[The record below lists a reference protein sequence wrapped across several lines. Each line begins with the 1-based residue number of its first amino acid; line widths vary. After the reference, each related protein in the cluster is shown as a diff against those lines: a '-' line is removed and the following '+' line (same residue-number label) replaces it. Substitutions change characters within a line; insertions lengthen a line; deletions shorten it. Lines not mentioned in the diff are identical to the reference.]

1 LFVKKLQIDNLR
13 NLASVSLQ
21 PDKRL
26 NLLYGD
32 NGAGKSSVLEALV
45 VLSRGRSYRTTQASE
60 LVGPEKSTF
69 SVFAQ
74 VEHPSGTDH
83 RLGLE
88 RSGKHWRG
96 RLDGVD
102 LSQISQLTRVLPLV
116 LMEPESY
123 LLVSGSPEYR
133 RKYIDWGMFHVE
145 PRFLEV
151 WRKFSRALKQ
161 RNVAIRTGQAS
172 VLDSLDEVLAEA
184 GTLLSAMRRAHVE
197 SISGHI
203 DDLMLE
209 LGTPF
214 PDIRIEYQPGWRG
227 ESYLEALRLGR
238 EKDQERGTTLAGPHR
253 AELALVQGRAAVRTI
268 FSRGEQKLFA
278 AALLMTQ
285 VRVLS
290 TTGNLPLVLLDDLA
304 SEFDPANC
312 RAVMECAHSSGCQVW
327 VTGTRRLE
335 HASGPKVFH
344 VEQGRV
350 QEVV

>member
-1 LFVKKLQIDNLR
+1 LIVKKLQIDNLR
-13 NLASVSLQ
+13 NLAQVSMQ
-21 PDKRL
+21 PDERL
-26 NLLYGD
+26 NILFGD
-32 NGAGKSSVLEALV
+32 NGAGKSSILEALV

-60 LVGPEKSTF
+60 LVGPQKPTF

-74 VEHPSGTDH
+74 VQNPSGPNH

-88 RSGKHWRG
+88 RSGRHWRG

-102 LSQISQLTRVLPLV
+102 LSQISQLTRLLPLV
-116 LMEPESY
+116 VMEPESH

-161 RNVAIRTGQAS
+161 RNVALRTGQVT
-172 VLDSLDEVLAEA
+172 VLDSLDEVLADA
-184 GTLLSAMRRAHVE
+184 GTQLGAMRRAHVE
-197 SISGHI
+197 SVASHI
-203 DDLMLE
+203 EDLMTE

-214 PDIRIEYQPGWRG
+214 PNIRIEYQPGWTG
-227 ESYLEALRLGR
+227 SSYLEALSAGR
-238 EKDQERGTTLAGPHR
+238 ERDLERGATTAGPHR
-253 AELALVQGRAAVRTI
+253 AELAMQQDRTPVRTV

-278 AALLMTQ
+278 ATLLMTQ

-290 TTGNLPLVLLDDLA
+290 STENLPLVLLDDLA

-312 RAVMECAHSSGCQVW
+312 TAVLECAYSSGCQVW

-335 HASGPKVFH
+335 HPSTHGVFH
-344 VEQGRV
+344 VERGRV